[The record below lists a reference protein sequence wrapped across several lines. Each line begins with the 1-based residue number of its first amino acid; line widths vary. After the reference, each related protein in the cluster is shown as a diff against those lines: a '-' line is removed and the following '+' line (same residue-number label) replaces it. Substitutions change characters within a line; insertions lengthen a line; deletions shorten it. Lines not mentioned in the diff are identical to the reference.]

1 MKRRAFVQLGMAAG
15 ALVATGTSG
24 AGEATGAPRRAAGV
38 DVVEAGA
45 TELAAAMAAGTL
57 TSVQLVKAYQAR
69 IRAIDRSGPRINAVI
84 EENPDALA
92 LATALDRE
100 RRAER
105 APRAAARDSGA
116 AEGQHRHRR
125 RDADHRRLA
134 GTAGQQA
141 AA

>member
-15 ALVATGTSG
+15 ALVATGTSA

-45 TELAAAMAAGTL
+45 TELAAAMAAGRL
-57 TSVQLVKAYQAR
+57 TSVQLVQAYQAR

-92 LATALDRE
+92 LADRARQGAPRE
-100 RRAER
+100 RG
-105 APRAAARDSGA
+105 P
-116 AEGQHRHRR
+116 
-125 RDADHRRLA
+125 A
-134 GTAGQQA
+134 GRCTGFRCC
-141 AA
+141 